1 MAQINFHTTPE
12 FEQALA
18 ALMKAR
24 GLRSRSEAIRAAV
37 QEAAEPYLAEPCDI
51 DREIEAVQAFFARLA
66 DSESS
71 KTGAELLAELDREMD
86 EKFDRLA
93 KGSWSSTPRR

>member
-24 GLRSRSEAIRAAV
+24 GISSRSEAIRTAV
-37 QEAAEPYLAEPCDI
+37 QEAAKPHLEERARTI
-51 DREIEAVQAFFARLA
+51 DALRGAVARLPNQRSSATSEELQREIDDEMEAKLERLA
-66 DSESS
+66 C
-71 KTGAELLAELDREMD
+71 GV
-86 EKFDRLA
+86 
-93 KGSWSSTPRR
+93 WSSTRRD

>member
-37 QEAAEPYLAEPCDI
+37 LEAASPLLEERRRAVDAMWGAVARLPGQRSPATSEELL
-51 DREIEAVQAFFARLA
+51 REIDDEMEAKLQRLA
-66 DSESS
+66 
-71 KTGAELLAELDREMD
+71 R
-86 EKFDRLA
+86 RV
-93 KGSWSSTPRR
+93 WSSTPRD

>member
-24 GLRSRSEAIRAAV
+24 GLKSRSEAIRAAV
-37 QEAAEPYLAEPCDI
+37 LEAAKPLLEDRARAVDAMWGAVARLPGQRTSATSEELQ
-51 DREIEAVQAFFARLA
+51 REIDDEMEAKLHRLA
-66 DSESS
+66 SGE
-71 KTGAELLAELDREMD
+71 
-86 EKFDRLA
+86 
-93 KGSWSSTPRR
+93 WSSTPRG